1 MREFCLE
8 AQVLY
13 EIISGV
19 TSEPAFRVVWY
30 NSVHMHIIHVIML
43 SYHDKTVS
51 VVQKLTIIM
60 DWS

>member
-51 VVQKLTIIM
+51 VVQ
-60 DWS
+60 